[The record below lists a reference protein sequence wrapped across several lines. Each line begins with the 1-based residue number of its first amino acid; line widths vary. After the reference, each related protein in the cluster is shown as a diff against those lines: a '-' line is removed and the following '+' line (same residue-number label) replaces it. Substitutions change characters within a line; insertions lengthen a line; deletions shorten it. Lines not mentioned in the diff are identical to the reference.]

1 MSNSTTPPS
10 ATPLLDQIVQVTPRE
25 VSGSRSSNR
34 SDYQKSWAFCLLLKL
49 HRTGQDYLVLF
60 DYHDDVVVLD
70 SAANPTAIDFYQ
82 VKTKKGGNWTATLLL
97 KREKGANDE
106 PLNSIAGKMYANKI
120 AFPTTAKTLNFISNA
135 QFKIKLKNNPASEKV
150 VDGFEL
156 AELCKETLREFSQT
170 IQQEHNLDYS
180 PLCDILTKFSTDPL
194 SLEEHVTHTAGEFA
208 NFLNEIRPDG
218 KFATVPGQRAI
229 ATAIAR
235 KTNHER
241 TPATKEEL
249 IASKGI
255 SRAEFE
261 QMLSTI
267 VSQQEEKERWE
278 EISRALTAETFSFG
292 EIKRWRIAWKK
303 YAVERMDVS
312 NSVLMAIQR
321 VMKSAIAASNQE
333 NASRTLRELIA
344 DCLHRFDTIT
354 SNAAIPYT
362 RDYLTAVILFEASE
376 E

>member
-1 MSNSTTPPS
+1 MPDNPPS
-10 ATPLLDQIVQVTPRE
+10 LTPLLEQLVQVAPRE

-120 AFPTTAKTLNFISNA
+120 AFPANAKTLNFISNA
-135 QFKIKLKNNPASEKV
+135 QFKIKHKDNPASEKV

-170 IQQEHNLDYS
+170 IQQEHNLDFS
-180 PLCDILTKFSTDPL
+180 PLCDILTKFTTDPL
-194 SLEEHVTHTAGEFA
+194 SLEGHVTHTAGEFA
-208 NFLNEIRPDG
+208 NFLNEIKPDG
-218 KFATVPGQRAI
+218 RFATVPGQRAI

-241 TPATKEEL
+241 TATTKEEL
-249 IASKGI
+249 VEFKGI

-267 VSQQEEKERWE
+267 VSHEEERERERWQD
-278 EISRALTAETFSFG
+278 IRQTLTTEQQPFG
-292 EIKRWRIAWKK
+292 DIQRWQSEWKK
-303 YAVERMDVS
+303 YAVGRMDFS
-312 NSVLMAIQR
+312 NSILMAVQR
-321 VMKSAIAASNQE
+321 AMKSIILDSKQE
-333 NASRTLRELIA
+333 NPSRTLRELIA
-344 DCLHRFDTIT
+344 DCLQRFDTKT
-354 SNAAIPYT
+354 QNAPT
-362 RDYLTAVILFEASE
+362 PFSRDYLTAVILFEASE